1 MERIPQRGTKKST
14 RQASSKKNTPQGG
27 IEKNPIVKG
36 CAKRDE
42 EKGIAVVTQRDLSRS
57 TILGSSNQSIQLEE
71 ALARGHQIVD
81 VRSAGEFLAGSIPGA
96 VNVPLFD
103 DDERSVIGTIYRH
116 GGHEQAVDQGFL
128 YVEKKLSELL
138 SAFQPF
144 QARPVTIFCAR
155 GGMRSLSVVNLL
167 NQADFMAFQLAGGYK
182 RYRHNVLDRL
192 DHFQPKLIVIHGLT
206 GTGKTRI
213 LQQLDPAI
221 DLEDLAGHRS
231 SLFGGLDRQPSSQRS
246 FESRLVLA
254 IGSLGREP
262 YFIEGESRKI
272 GRVFI
277 PQPLAVAMQNAVLV
291 NVHCSL
297 ETRINRI
304 IEDYPV
310 TNAAMR
316 NQIEAILKSLKQK
329 MGGSQVDEMCL
340 LLRNGQLPEL
350 VRLLLVD
357 YYDKRYSR
365 GMSNYQYA
373 LELSSEDID
382 AAAVR
387 LAEFRRTFL

>member
-1 MERIPQRGTKKST
+1 
-14 RQASSKKNTPQGG
+14 
-27 IEKNPIVKG
+27 
-36 CAKRDE
+36 
-42 EKGIAVVTQRDLSRS
+42 VVIQKDLSRS
-57 TILGSSNQSIQLEE
+57 TILGASSQPIQLEE
-71 ALARGHQIVD
+71 ALARGHQIID
-81 VRSAGEFLAGSIPGA
+81 VRSAGEFLAGTIPGA
-96 VNVPLFD
+96 VNIPLFD

-116 GGHEQAVDQGFL
+116 GGHEQAVDQGFD

-138 SAFQPF
+138 SAFEPF
-144 QARPVTIFCAR
+144 QAKPVTIFCAR

-167 NQADFMAFQLAGGYK
+167 VQADYKAFQLEGGYK
-182 RYRHNVLDRL
+182 RYRRNVLDCL
-192 DHFQPKLIVIHGLT
+192 VHFQPKLIVIHGLT

-213 LQQLDPAI
+213 LQQLEPAI

-246 FESRLVLA
+246 FESRLA
-254 IGSLGREP
+254 ETIGSLGKEP

-277 PQPLAVAMQNAVLV
+277 PQALATAMQNAVLV

-297 ETRINRI
+297 ETRINRV

-310 TNAAMR
+310 SNEAML
-316 NQIEAILKSLKQK
+316 NQIETILRSLKQK
-329 MGGSQVDEMCL
+329 MGRSLVEEMCL

-350 VRLLLVD
+350 VRILLVD

-365 GMSNYQYA
+365 SMSNYRYV

-387 LAEFRRTFL
+387 LGDFRRTLL